1 MKCRTCDETDPE
13 KFYESERRRRSAR
26 CKECMKQY
34 VRDRYNHDK
43 MRDWHM
49 RYNYNGFGVTDFNA
63 MALAQNGVCACC
75 GNPPSLANGR
85 SRRANTPPRLF
96 IDHDHVTGTVRGL
109 LCNDCN
115 MAFGY
120 LHEDPKR
127 ILDLLAYALKH
138 QPTRNG
144 DSS

>member
-1 MKCRTCDETDPE
+1 
-13 KFYESERRRRSAR
+13 
-26 CKECMKQY
+26 
-34 VRDRYNHDK
+34 

-49 RYNYNGFGVTDFNA
+49 RYNYNGFGITDFNA
-63 MALAQNGVCACC
+63 MVLAQNGVCACC
-75 GNPPSLANGR
+75 GNPPSLTNGR
-85 SRRANTPPRLF
+85 SRRTNTPPRLF

-120 LHEDPKR
+120 LHEDPER
-127 ILDLLAYALKH
+127 IIDLLAYALKH

-144 DSS
+144 DSSCS

>member
-1 MKCRTCDETDPE
+1 MSETDITMT
-13 KFYESERRRRSAR
+13 R
-26 CKECMKQY
+26 CGTGICDIIIM
-34 VRDRYNHDK
+34 DL
-43 MRDWHM
+43 
-49 RYNYNGFGVTDFNA
+49 
-63 MALAQNGVCACC
+63 ALAQNGVCACC
-75 GNPPSLANGR
+75 GNPPSLTNGR
-85 SRRANTPPRLF
+85 SRRTNTPPRLF

-127 ILDLLAYALKH
+127 ILDLPAYALKH